1 MSQSWVI
8 YYVFRKKRKRKKIKS
23 FGSRT
28 LIPLSLPPFS
38 FPTCLIG
45 VCVINCM
52 SIAIWCLLTKHCGP
66 CQRLAIFS
74 DACRSAN
81 CQQTRGLSPTDR
93 AEGCKLFLPLHFPL
107 HVPAL
112 LMATCGSETAVLTGQ
127 ARMSVRRVV
136 RTKMQA
142 PLAKP
147 PDHRLVTIE
156 HPRSSPTC
164 AKISQGRKCS
174 ASVCLGPAKQLRSEM
189 F

>member
-1 MSQSWVI
+1 MSKFTIILVWKIYVRLWVQKLRSFQKVANVRPRAQLARAESFI
-8 YYVFRKKRKRKKIKS
+8 MSSGKKEKRKKIKS

-81 CQQTRGLSPTDR
+81 CHRKEDCLRQ
-93 AEGCKLFLPLHFPL
+93 
-107 HVPAL
+107 
-112 LMATCGSETAVLTGQ
+112 TGQ
-127 ARMSVRRVV
+127 RGANCSR
-136 RTKMQA
+136 
-142 PLAKP
+142 PF
-147 PDHRLVTIE
+147 
-156 HPRSSPTC
+156 SSPSM
-164 AKISQGRKCS
+164 SQHSCWQHVAQRLQCS
-174 ASVCLGPAKQLRSEM
+174 QDRPECQ
-189 F
+189 